1 MAVKHPL
8 LIYLSIDRQRN
19 ARYEEACEGT
29 VRAGK
34 VVAITSAR
42 TDLERQM
49 SDISEGID
57 PDAVPSGAG
66 CVECLA
72 AGQWWFHLRRCAK
85 CGHIGCCDTSP
96 NQHATAHFRETG
108 HFIITSFEPGEDWF
122 WNYRTEQAFYGPRLS
137 PPRSRP
143 LDQPSPGPKERLPPN
158 WEDYLNE

>member
-1 MAVKHPL
+1 MTVKA
-8 LIYLSIDRQRN
+8 YLSIDRPLD
-19 ARYEEACEGT
+19 ARYGRACEAS
-29 VRAGK
+29 VHAGK
-34 VVAITSAR
+34 VITITSAR
-42 TDLERQM
+42 RNLERHL
-49 SDISEGID
+49 SDISGGID
-57 PDAVPSGAG
+57 HLAVPTGTG

-143 LDQPSPGPKERLPPN
+143 LDQPSPGPKERVPPN
-158 WEDYLNE
+158 WEDYLNK

>member
-1 MAVKHPL
+1 VYAWNV
-8 LIYLSIDRQRN
+8 I
-19 ARYEEACEGT
+19 T
-29 VRAGK
+29 
-34 VVAITSAR
+34 ITSAR

-57 PDAVPSGAG
+57 PLAVPSGTG

-96 NQHATAHFRETG
+96 NQHATTHFRETG
-108 HFIITSFEPGEDWF
+108 HFIITSFEAGEDWF
-122 WNYRTEQAFYGPRLS
+122 WNYRTEKPFYGPGLA

-143 LDQPSPGPKERLPPN
+143 LDQPVPGPKGRVPAD